1 MMAIGGDNIA
11 SKKSK
16 QTKLDSFIA
25 DFSAESSGS
34 GLRPRYEPVRDEV
47 HTVEIVDTAEVSND
61 YGTSTMVIVNI
72 DGQEHAWFL
81 KGYENTDF
89 QKFADMDSTDFP
101 RTVEF
106 ARVQNQSSKNPD
118 RMVNRLHIRTA

>member
-1 MMAIGGDNIA
+1 MAIGGDKIA

-16 QTKLDSFIA
+16 QTKLDSFLS
-25 DFSAESSGS
+25 DFSAEASGS

-89 QKFADMDSTDFP
+89 QKFAEMDSTDFP

-118 RMVNRLHIRTA
+118 RKVNRLHIRTA